1 MAHFSSAI
9 VTKAGIDL
17 ALGAAAGV
25 QSIEFVKMVSGNGE
39 YTEEEKG
46 RDALRERSGLK
57 SQMQEFPFNSVE
69 ITSEKTAVL
78 KSIITNKELTDG
90 YRITEIGV
98 YARAKG
104 TEGDGVL
111 YSIALAIESDYLP
124 PFVNPAEIIQ
134 EYYITVSDTAEIS
147 IVSNPGAYAL
157 AEDLEKL
164 REDIESTGLL
174 GEENGGGTGGG
185 EGDSTSIIGTM
196 QKDISDLKSPVFE
209 MAENRGN
216 IESGETTSIIFG
228 KIKKWFTDL
237 KEAAFATIVN
247 HCLATEPGTVLDGR
261 VGKDLQEQID
271 ELKEADE
278 AINSNISVIP
288 EFIMDESGKITGYKT
303 EAGADTVFPFNN
315 AVKIINLG
323 TGTSFNVSS
332 QKGYQ
337 NFTKDNFFVIPESF
351 GNFSIADTQMGGGS
365 ANTTGISLPINK
377 SYNAQTGQFTCSA
390 QLNLSFYVRYSNGSG
405 GSFGKNA
412 SVTCRVYLAY

>member
-69 ITSEKTAVL
+69 ITSKKTAVL

-278 AINSNISVIP
+278 AINSNINGNILTY
-288 EFIMDESGKITGYKT
+288 DESEDAYYIQH
-303 EAGADTVFPFNN
+303 GAD
-315 AVKIINLG
+315 AVRKKLG
-323 TGTSFNVSS
+323 DLQDELTLTIPTHIWVYGE
-332 QKGYQ
+332 QK
-337 NFTKDNFFVIPESF
+337 E
-351 GNFSIADTQMGGGS
+351 S
-365 ANTTGISLPINK
+365 ANIMIKISQIDGVYKAIIVSAGNTRLHHLPTGDVGFLAASALVNK
-377 SYNAQTGQFTCSA
+377 
-390 QLNLSFYVRYSNGSG
+390 
-405 GSFGKNA
+405 
-412 SVTCRVYLAY
+412 

>member
-164 REDIESTGLL
+164 RKDVENTGLL
-174 GEENGGGTGGG
+174 EPVGGGNDGPGGDG
-185 EGDSTSIIGTM
+185 SDGNDTFIGKM
-196 QKDISDLKSPVFE
+196 KDF
-209 MAENRGN
+209 MNRV
-216 IESGETTSIIFG
+216 
-228 KIKKWFTDL
+228 KA
-237 KEAAFATIVN
+237 AAFATIVN
-247 HCLATEPGTVLDGR
+247 HCLTTEPGTVLDGR
-261 VGKDLQEQID
+261 VGKILMDEITKNQKASTDAIKELQD
-271 ELKEADE
+271 ANN
-278 AINSNISVIP
+278 AINSNIGGNI
-288 EFIMDESGKITGYKT
+288 ITYKESEDAYYIQH
-303 EAGADTVFPFNN
+303 GADAVPKKLGSPTPED
-315 AVKIINLG
+315 VKILKHWYGSGENQSYTFSEDYSLVISFGGVQRHSTSENNVSITDTISSSTAQRIVLENQRSNKKSG
-323 TGTSFNVSS
+323 LSNSTGTYIISLHTLTVLYTNVSA
-332 QKGYQ
+332 G
-337 NFTKDNFFVIPESF
+337 
-351 GNFSIADTQMGGGS
+351 DTISHNIGTTN
-365 ANTTGISLPINK
+365 NTTN
-377 SYNAQTGQFTCSA
+377 
-390 QLNLSFYVRYSNGSG
+390 SG
-405 GSFGKNA
+405 CIIGFK
-412 SVTCRVYLAY
+412 

>member
-69 ITSEKTAVL
+69 ITSKKTAVL

-278 AINSNISVIP
+278 AINSN
-288 EFIMDESGKITGYKT
+288 MDSLGGFTPIIDSTGKITGYKT
-303 EAGADTVFPFNN
+303 EVGADTVFPFSSFDNLKMEHGGGTGGFTIN
-315 AVKIINLG
+315 AVCKSDGKAVMFCGSRSYSGNIYFRKNG
-323 TGTSFNVSS
+323 NVLASS
-332 QKGYQ
+332 PV
-337 NFTKDNFFVIPESF
+337 N
-351 GNFSIADTQMGGGS
+351 
-365 ANTTGISLPINK
+365 NTI
-377 SYNAQTGQFTCSA
+377 
-390 QLNLSFYVRYSNGSG
+390 
-405 GSFGKNA
+405 
-412 SVTCRVYLAY
+412 VYLDRIIDVKKGDVLQLQQTEINSNYYTAGCIIYP